1 MRRSNRTP
9 SIVPRGGGGQN
20 VCLVMDDL
28 GRNGQVWRSADVGAD
43 KIEAVI
49 LDVLEGQYKIPV
61 RVVPFPTPPKSGP
74 QDVSADVAQEL
85 RRRCNLQQRDI
96 LFFLQGVVGRSEGR
110 YRDFRVA
117 TARCSW
123 SDRGVVRTIPRTD
136 RVVDG
141 SHLQDP
147 AGRRNLYPQA
157 ATGAARRQGMADRNA
172 LPDPGI
178 RFCRSGRVRADR
190 RFARA
195 AP

>member
-28 GRNGQVWRSADVGAD
+28 GRNGQVWRSADVEATEF
-43 KIEAVI
+43 EAVI

-61 RVVPFPTPPKSGP
+61 RVVPFNTAEKWS

-110 YRDFRVA
+110 YRDFR
-117 TARCSW
+117 
-123 SDRGVVRTIPRTD
+123 
-136 RVVDG
+136 
-141 SHLQDP
+141 LQ
-147 AGRRNLYPQA
+147 
-157 ATGAARRQGMADRNA
+157 
-172 LPDPGI
+172 LPM
-178 RFCRSGRVRADR
+178 RLV
-190 RFARA
+190 
-195 AP
+195 